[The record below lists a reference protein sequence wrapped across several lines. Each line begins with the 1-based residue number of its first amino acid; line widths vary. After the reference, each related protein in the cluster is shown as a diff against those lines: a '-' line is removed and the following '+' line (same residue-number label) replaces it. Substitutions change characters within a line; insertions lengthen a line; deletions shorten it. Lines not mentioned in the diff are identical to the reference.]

1 MTEKLT
7 FYIAPDP
14 SCPHLFKPQYIDIE
28 LNRESEIPQYIDIEL
43 NSEGKILQTEESE
56 IPQTEETYRDLDN
69 ENGYALF
76 WLDCPYEMYEKKAL
90 YEEYR
95 KYCHENDIRP
105 SSREKFYAGIK
116 HLFEVRNGKYRKK

>member
-14 SCPHLFKPQYIDIE
+14 SCPHPFKPQYIDIE
-28 LNRESEIPQYIDIEL
+28 LNRESEIPQYIYIEL
-43 NSEGKILQTEESE
+43 NSEGEILQTEESE
-56 IPQTEETYRDLDN
+56 IPQTYRDLDN

-76 WLDCPYEMYEKKAL
+76 WLDCPYKMYEKKAL

-116 HLFEVRNGKYRKK
+116 HLFEVRNGKYIKK

>member
-7 FYIAPDP
+7 FYIAPHP

-28 LNRESEIPQYIDIEL
+28 LNRENEIPQ
-43 NSEGKILQTEESE
+43 TEENE

-116 HLFEVRNGKYRKK
+116 HLFEVRNGKYIKK

>member
-14 SCPHLFKPQYIDIE
+14 SCPHPFKPQYIDIE

-43 NSEGKILQTEESE
+43 NSEGKILQTEE
-56 IPQTEETYRDLDN
+56 TYRDLDN

-76 WLDCPYEMYEKKAL
+76 WLDCPYKMYEKKAL

>member
-1 MTEKLT
+1 ILKKIFFYSEEKMTEKLT
-7 FYIAPDP
+7 FYIAPNP
-14 SCPHLFKPQYIDIE
+14 SCPHLFKPQYIE
-28 LNRESEIPQYIDIEL
+28 LNRESEIL
-43 NSEGKILQTEESE
+43 
-56 IPQTEETYRDLDN
+56 QTEETYRDLDN

-76 WLDCPYEMYEKKAL
+76 WLGCTYEMYEKKAL

-116 HLFEVRNGKYRKK
+116 HLFKVRNGVYRKK

>member
-28 LNRESEIPQYIDIEL
+28 LNRESEIP
-43 NSEGKILQTEESE
+43 QTEESE

>member
-1 MTEKLT
+1 KKYFFYPIEKMTEKLT
-7 FYIAPDP
+7 FYIAPNP

-28 LNRESEIPQYIDIEL
+28 LNRESEIL
-43 NSEGKILQTEESE
+43 
-56 IPQTEETYRDLDN
+56 QTEETYRDLDN

-76 WLDCPYEMYEKKAL
+76 WLGCPYEMYEKKAL